1 MPDLQITG
9 LTIEYSS
16 GGYAARPV
24 DGLDLHAAGGAL
36 TLLLGPSGCGKT
48 SLLSCLGGILTPK
61 EGSIHFGDI
70 EVTSLKGQ
78 ALTNYRRTTVGIVF
92 QSFNL
97 VPSMT
102 ALENVTVPLRSAGS
116 RWPAAKRRATEL
128 LEGVGLSDR
137 MHHRPG
143 DLSGDSSSAS
153 PSPGRW
159 RSTLHSSSPTSR
171 PPISTTC
178 RSKR

>member
-70 EVTSLKGQ
+70 EVTSLKGP

-102 ALENVTVPLRSAGS
+102 ALENVTVPLRCGRIALA
-116 RWPAAKRRATEL
+116 RREATRRRAPR
-128 LEGVGLSDR
+128 GRRAVGP
-137 MHHRPG
+137 H
-143 DLSGDSSSAS
+143 A
-153 PSPGRW
+153 
-159 RSTLHSSSPTSR
+159 
-171 PPISTTC
+171 PPP
-178 RSKR
+178 R